1 MVAPSTRPL
10 ATSRDLQA
18 AEENAQETR
27 RSLSGTFD
35 RLVDTNLELS
45 SAVRK
50 QVTAIYFM
58 IGVNTVAV
66 ITLVASMMVRR

>member
-1 MVAPSTRPL
+1 MVAQSTRPL
-10 ATSRDLQA
+10 ATTRDLQE
-18 AEENAQETR
+18 AEESAQETR
-27 RSLSGTFD
+27 RSLSGAFD
-35 RLVDTNLELS
+35 RLVETNLELA

-66 ITLVASMMVRR
+66 IALVTAMVRR